1 MARGPY
7 ITDVTLFFPTET
19 QPQPA
24 RGHLFVPKLV
34 ERSSMTVFGHSQNG
48 AIDPDRTLVPS
59 VHRLCART
67 KAQWA
72 PCLFALTGIEVRL
85 TPYRTRSAR
94 RSSALSRR

>member
-1 MARGPY
+1 
-7 ITDVTLFFPTET
+7 
-19 QPQPA
+19 
-24 RGHLFVPKLV
+24 
-34 ERSSMTVFGHSQNG
+34 MTVFGHSQNG

-59 VHRLCART
+59 VHLLCART